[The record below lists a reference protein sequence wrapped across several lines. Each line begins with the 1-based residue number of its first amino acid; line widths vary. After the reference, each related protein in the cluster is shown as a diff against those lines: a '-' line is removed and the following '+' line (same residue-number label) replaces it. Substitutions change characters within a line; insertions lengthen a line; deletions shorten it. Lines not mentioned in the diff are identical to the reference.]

1 MGLQQLKSVEQCLHE
16 DAASIHQQSP
26 TTDRLRSLVGTILCR
41 GFLYYHDRTML
52 TRTVARVA
60 APVLAARTQGTE
72 IKVQKRNIRT
82 ILRFPQKLRPS
93 KVESTFLFSYIFIAL
108 EWIRIGDS
116 KLSSGKTDL
125 LGLALS
131 GMWI

>member
-1 MGLQQLKSVEQCLHE
+1 
-16 DAASIHQQSP
+16 
-26 TTDRLRSLVGTILCR
+26 
-41 GFLYYHDRTML
+41 ML

>member
-1 MGLQQLKSVEQCLHE
+1 
-16 DAASIHQQSP
+16 
-26 TTDRLRSLVGTILCR
+26 
-41 GFLYYHDRTML
+41 ML

-93 KVESTFLFSYIFIAL
+93 KVESPEKRFERIQKFRSAVVAHL
-108 EWIRIGDS
+108 EKHHVEFAR
-116 KLSSGKTDL
+116 
-125 LGLALS
+125 
-131 GMWI
+131 